1 MRRALKGVTTEWDDL
16 AEVLGLPCPEIDTIR
31 ANNPNDVKQCLKKV
45 IEAWLMK
52 KGDEPSWTNLCTALK
67 DPLVDRKDIASS
79 IEKQFIHSR

>member
-16 AEVLGLPCPEIDTIR
+16 AEVLGLPYSEVKAIK
-31 ANNPNDVKQCLKKV
+31 ANNPNDVKQCLKEV
-45 IEAWLMK
+45 VEAWLMK

-79 IEKQFIHSR
+79 IEKQFIHSC